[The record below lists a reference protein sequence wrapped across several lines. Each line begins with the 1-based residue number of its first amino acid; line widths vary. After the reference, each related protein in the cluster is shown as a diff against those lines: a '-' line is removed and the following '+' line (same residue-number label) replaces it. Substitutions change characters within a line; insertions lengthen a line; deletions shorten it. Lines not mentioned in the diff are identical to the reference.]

1 MRLTEL
7 KMQHTIHLKRKTEVD
22 AVNIQ
27 LYLPNVL
34 WVAFSIP
41 SSTLLGNVYAKVL
54 DFLVLQF
61 LTYTNVIISELSYLF
76 LFLPTRVI
84 RAINITVGT
93 L

>member
-1 MRLTEL
+1 VGCIFNSVEHIIRY
-7 KMQHTIHLKRKTEVD
+7 
-22 AVNIQ
+22 
-27 LYLPNVL
+27 LYLIFVDI
-34 WVAFSIP
+34 FE
-41 SSTLLGNVYAKVL
+41 STLNAKVL